1 MVLVP
6 SMERAAERPVCLVTG
21 AGRGIGAA
29 IARRVAAAGAPV
41 IVAARSQDDC
51 VAVANAIVADGGRAW
66 PAYVDVTD
74 PATLDQALLELE
86 AELARHGPIGWLVNN
101 AGIAETA
108 PFLRHG
114 RGADGDTY
122 EKHLRVNFHG
132 PRRAIER
139 LAPAML
145 ERGRGRIVSVASSA
159 GLQGYPYAA
168 AYVASKH
175 ALVGYT
181 RCAAQELAGQGVTLN
196 LVAPHYVDSPMT
208 DQTVARIVQKTG
220 RSAAETRAFLA
231 AQNPGRAL
239 VTTDEV
245 AEVVLE
251 LLLGERHGAIA
262 EMPGGRDGG
271 RPAVTW
277 RT

>member
-1 MVLVP
+1 M
-6 SMERAAERPVCLVTG
+6 SAAARPPLCLVTG

-29 IARRVAAAGAPV
+29 IARRAAATGAPV

-51 VAVANAIVADGGRAW
+51 VEVANGIQAAGGRAW

-74 PATLDQALLELE
+74 PQTFDDAL
-86 AELARHGPIGWLVNN
+86 AELADEIAPHGPIGWLVNN

-114 RGADGDTY
+114 RGGDGGDLY
-122 EKHLRVNFHG
+122 ERHLRVNFHG

-139 LAPAML
+139 LAPAMV
-145 ERGRGRIVSVASSA
+145 ERGHGRIVGVASSA
-159 GLQGYPYAA
+159 GLVGYPYAA

-175 ALVGYT
+175 ALVGYV
-181 RCAAQELAGQGVTLN
+181 RCAALELAGKGVTMN

-208 DQTVARIVQKTG
+208 DQTVARIVKKTG
-220 RSAAETRAFLA
+220 RSEADTRAFLA
-231 AQNPGRAL
+231 SQNPGGAL

-245 AEVVLE
+245 AEIVLE
-251 LLLGERHGAIA
+251 LLTGDRNGAIA
-262 EMPGGRDGG
+262 EMPGGRSDGK
-271 RPAVTW
+271 PAVTW

>member
-1 MVLVP
+1 MAGTEP
-6 SMERAAERPVCLVTG
+6 RPLCLVTG

-29 IARRVAAAGAPV
+29 IARRVARAGAPV
-41 IVAARSQDDC
+41 IVAARSQEAC
-51 VAVANAIVADGGRAW
+51 VEIATEILAEGGRAW
-66 PAYVDVTD
+66 PAYFDVTD
-74 PATLDQALLELE
+74 PATLDASLDDLAE
-86 AELARHGPIGWLVNN
+86 ELAPHGPILWLVNN

-114 RGADGDTY
+114 REQGNDLF
-122 EKHLRVNFHG
+122 ERHMRVNFHG

-145 ERGRGRIVSVASSA
+145 ERGHGRIVGVASSA
-159 GLQGYPYAA
+159 GLMGYPYAA

-181 RCAAQELAGQGVTLN
+181 RCAALELVGKGVTMN

-208 DQTVARIVQKTG
+208 DQTIERIVKKTG
-220 RSAAETRAFLA
+220 RSAADTRAFLA
-231 AQNPGRAL
+231 SQNPGGSL
-239 VTTDEV
+239 VTPDEV
-245 AEVVLE
+245 AEVVLD
-251 LLLGERHGAIA
+251 LLTGERNGAIA
-262 EMPGGRDGG
+262 EMPGGVGPSRG
-271 RPAVTW
+271 PAVTW

>member
-1 MVLVP
+1 MD
-6 SMERAAERPVCLVTG
+6 RAAQGSLCLVTG

-29 IARRVAAAGAPV
+29 IARRVATAGSPV

-51 VAVANAIVADGGRAW
+51 VAVATDIVESGGRAW

-74 PATLDQALLELE
+74 PATLDEALHELSDE
-86 AELARHGPIGWLVNN
+86 IAEHGGIAWLVNN

-114 RGADGDTY
+114 RGTDGDVF
-122 EKHLRVNFHG
+122 EKHMRVNFHG

-139 LAPAML
+139 LAPAMI
-145 ERGRGRIVSVASSA
+145 ERGSGRIVSVASSA

-181 RCAAQELAGQGVTLN
+181 RCAALELAGKNVTMN

-208 DQTVARIVQKTG
+208 DQTIERIVKKTG
-220 RSAAETRAFLA
+220 RSAAETRAFLSS
-231 AQNPGRAL
+231 QNPGGAL

-245 AEVVLE
+245 ATIVLE
-251 LLLGERHGAIA
+251 LLTGSKNGAIA
-262 EMPGGRDGG
+262 ELPGGTTDG
-271 RPAVTW
+271 RASVVW

>member
-1 MVLVP
+1 
-6 SMERAAERPVCLVTG
+6 MESGATSRPLSLVTG
-21 AGRGIGAA
+21 AGRGIGEA
-29 IARRVAAAGAPV
+29 IARRIARAGAPV

-51 VAVANAIVADGGRAW
+51 VAVASSIVEDGGRAW

-74 PATLDQALLELE
+74 PATLDEALK
-86 AELARHGPIGWLVNN
+86 ELADEIAPHGPIGWLVNN

-114 RGADGDTY
+114 RGADGDAY

-139 LAPAML
+139 LAPTML
-145 ERGRGRIVSVASSA
+145 ERAHGRIVSVASSA
-159 GLQGYPYAA
+159 GLGGYPYAA

-181 RCAAQELAGQGVTLN
+181 RCAALELEGKGVTMN

-208 DQTVARIVQKTG
+208 DQTVERIVKKTG
-220 RSAAETRAFLA
+220 RTEADTRAFLA
-231 AQNPGRAL
+231 SQNPGGAL

-245 AEVVLE
+245 ATVVLE
-251 LLLGERHGAIA
+251 LLTGTRNGAIA
-262 EMPGGRDGG
+262 EMPGGRVDG

>member
-1 MVLVP
+1 
-6 SMERAAERPVCLVTG
+6 MERALQAELCLVTG

-29 IARRVAAAGAPV
+29 IARRAAAAGAAV

-51 VAVANAIVADGGRAW
+51 VAVANEIVERGGRAW

-74 PATLDQALLELE
+74 PATLDQALAELE
-86 AELARHGPIGWLVNN
+86 GEIARCGPIGWLVNN

-114 RGADGDTY
+114 RGAEGDTF
-122 EKHLRVNFHG
+122 ERHLRVNFHG

-145 ERGRGRIVSVASSA
+145 ERGAGRIVSVASSA

-181 RCAAQELAGQGVTLN
+181 RCAALELAGKGVTMN

-208 DQTVARIVQKTG
+208 DQTVERIVKKTG

-231 AQNPGRAL
+231 SQNPGGEL
-239 VTTDEV
+239 VTTEDV

-251 LLLGERHGAIA
+251 LLTGARNGAIA
-262 EMPGGRDGG
+262 ELPGGRQDG
-271 RPAVTW
+271 RPAVVW
-277 RT
+277 RS

>member
-1 MVLVP
+1 
-6 SMERAAERPVCLVTG
+6 MERAANGPLCLVTG

-29 IARRVAAAGAPV
+29 IARRVAAAGSPV

-51 VAVANAIVADGGRAW
+51 VAVANRIVAEGGLAW

-74 PATLDQALLELE
+74 PATLDEALQ
-86 AELARHGPIGWLVNN
+86 ELAEEVAQRGPVAWLVNN

-114 RGADGDTY
+114 RGTDGDLY

-145 ERGRGRIVSVASSA
+145 ERGQGRIVSVASSA
-159 GLQGYPYAA
+159 GLIGYPYAA

-181 RCAAQELAGQGVTLN
+181 RCAALELEGKGVTMN

-208 DQTVARIVQKTG
+208 DQTVERIVKKTG
-220 RSAAETRAFLA
+220 RSAADTRAFLA
-231 AQNPGRAL
+231 SQNPGGAL
-239 VTTDEV
+239 VTVDEV

-251 LLLGERHGAIA
+251 LLTGSRNGAIA
-262 EMPGGRDGG
+262 ELPGGLVGG
-271 RPAVTW
+271 RPAVNW

>member
-1 MVLVP
+1 MNG
-6 SMERAAERPVCLVTG
+6 ATTRPLCLVTG

-29 IARRVAAAGAPV
+29 IAHRVAGAGAPV

-51 VAVANAIVADGGRAW
+51 VEVANRIVALGGRAW

-74 PATLDQALLELE
+74 PATLDQALE
-86 AELARHGPIGWLVNN
+86 ELAEEIAPFGPVGWLVNN

-114 RGADGDTY
+114 RGTDGDTF

-145 ERGRGRIVSVASSA
+145 ESGHGRIVSVASSA
-159 GLQGYPYAA
+159 GLQGYPYAS

-181 RCAAQELAGQGVTLN
+181 RCAALELAGRGVTMN

-208 DQTVARIVQKTG
+208 DQTVERIVKKTG
-220 RSAAETRAFLA
+220 RSAADTRAFLA
-231 AQNPGRAL
+231 SQNPGGAL
-239 VTTDEV
+239 VTTSEV
-245 AEVVLE
+245 AQVVLD
-251 LLLGERHGAIA
+251 LLLGERNGAIA
-262 EMPGGRDGG
+262 EMPGGTHDG
-271 RPAVTW
+271 RPAVNW
-277 RT
+277 RN

>member
-1 MVLVP
+1 MAGTEP
-6 SMERAAERPVCLVTG
+6 RPLCLVTG

-29 IARRVAAAGAPV
+29 IARRVARAGAPV
-41 IVAARSQDDC
+41 IVAARSQEAC
-51 VAVANAIVADGGRAW
+51 VEIATEIVAEGGRAW
-66 PAYVDVTD
+66 PAYFDVTD
-74 PATLDQALLELE
+74 PATLDAALDDL
-86 AELARHGPIGWLVNN
+86 AEEIAPHGPVLWLVNN

-114 RGADGDTY
+114 REAGSDVF
-122 EKHLRVNFHG
+122 ERHMRVNFHG

-145 ERGRGRIVSVASSA
+145 ARGHGRIVGVASSA
-159 GLQGYPYAA
+159 GLMGYPYAA

-181 RCAAQELAGQGVTLN
+181 RCAALELVGKGVTMN

-208 DQTVARIVQKTG
+208 DQTIDRIVKKTG
-220 RSAAETRAFLA
+220 RSAADTRAFLA
-231 AQNPGRAL
+231 SQNPGGAL
-239 VTTDEV
+239 VTPDEV
-245 AEVVLE
+245 AEVVLD
-251 LLLGERHGAIA
+251 LLTGERNGAIA
-262 EMPGGRDGG
+262 EMPGGSGPARG
-271 RPAVTW
+271 PAVTW

>member
-1 MVLVP
+1 MND
-6 SMERAAERPVCLVTG
+6 AQTRPVCLVTG

-29 IARRVAAAGAPV
+29 IARRIAAAGAPV

-51 VAVANAIVADGGRAW
+51 VAVANSIVASGGKAW

-74 PATLDQALLELE
+74 SATLDAAL
-86 AELARHGPIGWLVNN
+86 AELADEIAPHGPIGWLVNN

-114 RGADGDTY
+114 RGSDGDTY

-145 ERGRGRIVSVASSA
+145 ERGYGRLVCVASSA
-159 GLQGYPYAA
+159 GLVGYPYAA

-175 ALVGYT
+175 ALVGYA
-181 RCAAQELAGQGVTLN
+181 RCAALELEGQGVTLN

-208 DQTVARIVQKTG
+208 DQTVERIVKKTG

-231 AQNPGRAL
+231 GQNPGGAL
-239 VTTDEV
+239 VTTGEV
-245 AEVVLE
+245 ASVVLE
-251 LLLGERHGAIA
+251 LLTGARNGAIA
-262 EMPGGRDGG
+262 EMPGGTVDG
-271 RPAVTW
+271 RLAVTW